1 MNKINIPLSGN
12 DIILKLNNKVNV
24 YSYSQIFNF
33 KNINELLGKYKK
45 IVLLYETSKNYGH
58 WCCIYEHK
66 NKIYFFDS
74 YGLKPDEQFNFIQP
88 ELKKELYDN
97 HKYLLELLYN
107 SQKEIHYNQ
116 YQLQKKLPDI
126 QTCGRW
132 CVLRLKYPSISVN
145 NFYNIFKDT
154 SKLISN
160 DELVSILI

>member
-12 DIILKLNNKVNV
+12 DIILKLNGKVNI

-33 KNINELLGKYKK
+33 KNINELYK
-45 IVLLYETSKNYGH
+45 
-58 WCCIYEHK
+58 
-66 NKIYFFDS
+66 
-74 YGLKPDEQFNFIQP
+74 
-88 ELKKELYDN
+88 N

-116 YQLQKKLPDI
+116 YQLQNKAPEI

-132 CVLRLKYPSISVN
+132 CILRLKYPSISVD

-154 SKLISN
+154 SKVISN